1 MRHHAKI
8 GLAGLLIAFSAQSAQ
23 AQSMCNNRDVFV
35 DQLASKYKEEIA
47 ARGLQSSERL
57 LEIFASKETGSFT
70 VLLTRPDG
78 ISCVLATGT
87 NWTEAGPAVIQSG
100 IEG

>member
-1 MRHHAKI
+1 MRHHAKT
-8 GLAGLLIAFSAQSAQ
+8 GLAGLILAFSAQSAGAQ
-23 AQSMCNNRDVFV
+23 AMCNSREMFV
-35 DQLASKYKEEIA
+35 DQLASKYQEEIV

-57 LEIFASKETGSFT
+57 LEIFTSKETGSFT